1 MEKIIKL
8 IRYVL
13 IFAVLS
19 NLGLATLFD
28 GDSPFDAGDG
38 NKSLEWYGWYYDSE
52 YPWIYHYNMGWVYL
66 LGEDTAG
73 FWMYH
78 PDRDWV
84 WTQKG
89 LFPYMFSPSEGD
101 YLFYAMGSINPN
113 WFFHYS
119 VNRWLTSSELEELP
133 FAVPLY
139 LRGTM
144 NGWGLSAQDRF
155 KYVENGYLLARPL
168 QPGSYNFKVADAGWT
183 NGTDFGG
190 IPKIELDNPTSL
202 VNSPGGGDVELA
214 IASPGNYVFSID
226 PADTDNPVLTIG
238 EDSGQPV
245 GSGALHLLG
254 SFNDFAPEPAN
265 AMGYIGDGRYHAE
278 LTLRAS
284 EQELRLGGSMEF
296 GAPAPTAGIGRPF
309 TLSQGSS
316 SNVTVRFPKSG
327 LYEVI
332 ADFSADPSTP
342 QVMINYRSYVDLGP
356 FGEDLYL
363 SGLISGKDT
372 QARMLREEAV
382 FNWYGYLDAGVHEIV
397 VSDMAGDPDL
407 TFGGGGSL
415 LPGENKTL
423 QKSNVPVNIT
433 IPSGQGGVYRISLNA
448 TDSIKP
454 ILNVTPADGV
464 LVHYF
469 RSNRDFEGWGLH
481 LWNVDGKDAIPAD
494 VETTWPIIYPLDFE
508 DDFGRYAFVPVID
521 PDDAFGIV
529 VHRSGA
535 KDIEVVLS
543 PSELN
548 NQVWLIEGIGGY
560 FTSLEQAEDAMFR
573 VIRASARWLATDVI
587 AWDLPGG
594 SGYTYKFYS
603 HPTGEIYHENG
614 MIRLGAGAQEVG
626 LSLLADSTRK
636 NAAIAKFPY
645 TSGWTFVDASSIED
659 PATALLGHVV
669 VVAFD
674 GQGQAVAASA
684 LQRAGV
690 LDALFPYEGPL
701 GLSWEGGVPVFRIW
715 APTARNMKLHV
726 ATQPDLG
733 TELGGSPFTMNRVM
747 DGGQWTGAW
756 ELTGQGSWAEAFYL
770 YNVEVFL
777 PAGQVV
783 VNNIVTDPYSVNL
796 STESLFSQISNL
808 ETEPYKV
815 AGWDQ
820 LMKSGTE
827 PEDIVIYE
835 LHVRDFSIADESMP
849 AWQRGTFKAFTQPG
863 YAGVQHLASL
873 AEAGLTHIHLLPMYD
888 FASVNEDS
896 PYLRQFWPNPVGFP
910 TNSEEQ
916 QKQVQANSGID
927 GFNWGYDPFHFFVP
941 EGSYGTSSTG
951 PSRIRELREAV
962 LFLDSIGLGVIQDVV
977 FNHTFET
984 GQQQKSVL
992 DKIVPGYYYR
1002 LDDVG
1007 RVHSDVCCPELATEN
1022 LMTERLMVDAIVH
1035 WARTFKID
1043 GFRFDIMG
1051 DHTLEN
1057 LANVRAALDGLT
1069 LEKDGIDGSRIYLY
1083 GEGWYFGS
1091 LIKYQAERAAHQD
1104 NLGGTGV
1111 GSFNDRIRDGLGHD
1125 TNRGFIDGHFSGIDR
1140 VRNGLAGNLMGGKW
1154 PNVDP
1159 SGTYTED
1166 PQESVNYATAHDN
1179 RTLFDELQLR
1189 HAFPSA
1195 NATDLETILRRHR
1208 LSMSVLAVSQGVPFY
1223 HAGVDIL
1230 RSKSGDR
1237 NSYNSGDWFNQLD
1250 WTYEDNN
1257 WAVGLPQYQ
1266 DGNFLHWP
1274 FFKEVF
1280 ANENLKPDSFQIRQT
1295 NAYFKELLRI
1305 RKSSGLFRLHTG
1317 GEVRQQVRFLNAE
1330 TNQQQGLIVMSITD
1344 PGNGD
1349 ADIDPDRE
1357 WIVVLINGNYESVT
1371 FSHGAFAADGMNLK
1385 LHPEQLVS
1393 VDPAIA
1399 ASQAAPDGGSITVP
1413 GLSMLVYSAT
1423 ILPDLPDL
1431 PGTVAPL
1438 PRPVY
1443 LRGEMNNWG
1452 NSGLTN
1458 GDLFV
1463 FQGDNIY
1470 QLDYQLSARSYEFK
1484 VADANWTTGTNM
1496 GGGKVTLGEPASL
1509 QLGDNPP
1516 NMNLSVAESGIYRFR
1531 LDVSDPSVPVLTV
1544 NKL

>member
-1 MEKIIKL
+1 MLKILNSLRYILL
-8 IRYVL
+8 IP
-13 IFAVLS
+13 VLS
-19 NLGLATLFD
+19 NSCVATLFD
-28 GDSPFDAGDG
+28 GDNPYDAGDG
-38 NKSLEWYGWYYDSE
+38 NKSLEWYGWYYDIA
-52 YPWIYHYNMGWVYL
+52 YPWVYHYNMGWVYL
-66 LGEDTAG
+66 IGEDTTS

-78 PDRDWV
+78 PDRDWL
-84 WTQKG
+84 WTHKG
-89 LFPYMFSPSEGD
+89 LFPYMFSAEEGD

-113 WFFHYS
+113 WFFHNS
-119 VNRWLTSSELEELP
+119 VNRWLTNSEVEELP
-133 FAVPLY
+133 YGEPLY

-155 KYVENGYLLARPL
+155 KYVENGYVLARPL
-168 QPGSYNFKVADAGWT
+168 QPGSYNFKIADAGWT

-190 IPKIELDNPTSL
+190 IPAIELDIPTPL
-202 VNSPGGGDVELA
+202 VNSPGGGDVELTISNA
-214 IASPGNYVFSID
+214 GNYVFSMN
-226 PADTDNPVLTIG
+226 PADTSTPVVTIG
-238 EDSGQPV
+238 LDNAQSLPV
-245 GSGALHLLG
+245 GAIYLLG
-254 SFNDFAPEPAN
+254 SFNGFSAEPAN
-265 AMGYIGDGRYHAE
+265 AMSYIGDGRYHAE
-278 LTLRAS
+278 LTIRAS
-284 EQELRLGGSMEF
+284 EHQLRIGGDMDY
-296 GAPAPTAGIGRPF
+296 GAPSSSARIGWPF

-316 SNVTVRFPKSG
+316 SDTTIRFPKNG

-332 ADFSADPSTP
+332 ADFSANPSLP
-342 QVMINYRSYVDLGP
+342 EVVVNYRSYLDLGP

-363 SGLISGKDT
+363 SGLVNGRELE
-372 QARMLREEAV
+372 AGMLREEAV
-382 FNWYGYLDAGVHEIV
+382 FNWYGYLEAGVHEIV
-397 VSDMAGDPDL
+397 VSDIAGSPEL
-407 TFGGGGSL
+407 TFGGGGSVI
-415 LPGENKTL
+415 PGEDKTL
-423 QKSNVPVNIT
+423 QKSNVPVNVT
-433 IPSGQGGVYRISLNA
+433 IPAGEGGVYRISLNA
-448 TDSIKP
+448 ANTSNP
-454 ILNVTPADGV
+454 VLQVAPANGV

-469 RSNRDFEGWGLH
+469 RGNRDFEGWGLH
-481 LWNVDGKDAIPAD
+481 LWNVSGGDAIPAD
-494 VETTWPIIYPLDFE
+494 VETTWPVVYPMEFE
-508 DDFGRYAFVPVID
+508 DDFGRYAYVPVID
-521 PDDAFGIV
+521 SNDAFGIV

-535 KDIEVVLS
+535 KDIEVALS

-548 NQVWLIEGIGGY
+548 SEVWLIEGIGGY
-560 FTSLEQAEDAMFR
+560 FTTLEQAEDAMFR
-573 VIRASARWLATDVI
+573 IIRASARWLSRDVI

-603 HPTGEIYHENG
+603 HPTGEIYLENG
-614 MIRLGAGAQEVG
+614 AIRLGDGGLEVS
-626 LSLLADSTRK
+626 LSLLADNTRRD
-636 NAAIAKFPY
+636 AALAKFPF
-645 TSGWTFVDASSIED
+645 TTGWTFVDAAAIAD

-669 VVAFD
+669 VAAFN
-674 GQGQAVAASA
+674 GQNQVVAASA

-690 LDALFPYEGPL
+690 LDAIFPYGGPL
-701 GLSWEGGVPVFRIW
+701 GITWEGGVPTFRIW
-715 APTARNMKLHV
+715 APTARSMRLHV
-726 ATQPDLG
+726 ASQPDLA
-733 TELGGSPFTMNRVM
+733 TELGGSPFTMSKVM

-756 ELTGQGSWAEAFYL
+756 ELTGQSTWSDAFYL

-796 STESLFSQISNL
+796 STESLFSQVSNL
-808 ETEPYKV
+808 ATEPYKV
-815 AGWDQ
+815 GGWDQ
-820 LMKSGTE
+820 LAKPGMD

-849 AWQRGTFKAFTQPG
+849 EWQRGTFKAFTQPQ

-873 AEAGLTHIHLLPMYD
+873 ADAGLTHIHLLPMYD

-896 PYLRQFWPNPVGFP
+896 PYLRQFWPNPVGYP
-910 TNSEEQ
+910 ANSEEQ
-916 QKQVQANSGID
+916 QARVQAGSGID
-927 GFNWGYDPFHFFVP
+927 GFNWGYDPFHYFTP
-941 EGSYGTSSTG
+941 EGSYATASTG

-962 LFLDSIGLGVIQDVV
+962 LVLDSLGLGVIQDVV

-1002 LDDVG
+1002 LDGEG

-1022 LMTERLMVDAIVH
+1022 RMTERLMVDAIVH

-1057 LANVRAALDGLT
+1057 LANVRAALDALT

-1091 LIKYQAERAAHQD
+1091 LINYQADRAAYQD
-1104 NLGGTGV
+1104 NLGGTGI

-1125 TNRGFIDGHFSGIDR
+1125 TNHGFIDGDFSKIDR
-1140 VRNGLAGNLMGGKW
+1140 VRNGLAGNVKGGKW

-1189 HAFPSA
+1189 HAFPA
-1195 NATDLETILRRHR
+1195 ATVADLDTTLRRHR

-1237 NSYNSGDWFNQLD
+1237 NSYNSGDWFNLLD
-1250 WTYEDNN
+1250 WTYQDNN

-1274 FFKEVF
+1274 FFEDVF
-1280 ANENLKPDSFQIRQT
+1280 ANENLKPDPSRIQQT
-1295 NAYFKELLRI
+1295 NAYFKELLRL
-1305 RKSSGLFRLHTG
+1305 RQSSGLFRLRTG
-1317 GEVRQQVRFLNAE
+1317 GQVKQQVRFLNAE
-1330 TNQQQGLIVMSITD
+1330 TDQLPGLIVKSITD
-1344 PGNGD
+1344 PGTGE

-1357 WIVVLINGNYESVT
+1357 WVVVLINGNYESVT
-1371 FSHGAFAADGMNLK
+1371 FNHEAFAAGGMNLQ
-1385 LHPEQLVS
+1385 LHPEQQNS
-1393 VDPAIA
+1393 VDPVIA
-1399 ASQAAPDGGSITVP
+1399 GAQLTPNGGSITVP

-1423 ILPDLPDL
+1423 VLPDLPDL

-1452 NSGLTN
+1452 NSGLDN
-1458 GDLFV
+1458 EDLFV

-1470 QLDYQLSARSYEFK
+1470 QLDFQLSARSYQFK

-1496 GGGKVTLGEPASL
+1496 GGGAVTLGEPITL
-1509 QLGDNPP
+1509 QLGSNPP
-1516 NMNLSVAESGIYRFR
+1516 NLTLSIQASGTYRFR
-1531 LDVSDPSVPVLTV
+1531 LDVTDASAPVLTV
-1544 NKL
+1544 TRL